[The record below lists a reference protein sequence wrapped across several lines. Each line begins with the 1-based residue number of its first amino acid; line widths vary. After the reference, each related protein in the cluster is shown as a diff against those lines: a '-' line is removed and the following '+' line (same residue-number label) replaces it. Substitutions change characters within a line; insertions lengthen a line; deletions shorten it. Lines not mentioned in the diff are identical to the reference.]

1 MFTLVFLLFHLKV
14 RNKTLQIKLMGC
26 SFGEASHLANNICL
40 AIPFFSVFGVYASE
54 FLGKVLILSALQ
66 YTHKSCAA
74 PLFVNIAKT
83 MFLRLNYDLHIWGVS
98 KVWTQGFSLLSVS
111 SLFVQFNYLAYLYLA
126 VHIYC
131 VHLQRIV
138 QLKKCTVVRHEK
150 PNSQL
155 SFLPCLK
162 ALKTIL

>member
-1 MFTLVFLLFHLKV
+1 M
-14 RNKTLQIKLMGC
+14 
-26 SFGEASHLANNICL
+26 
-40 AIPFFSVFGVYASE
+40 Y
-54 FLGKVLILSALQ
+54 
-66 YTHKSCAA
+66 
-74 PLFVNIAKT
+74 
-83 MFLRLNYDLHIWGVS
+83 IWGVS

-138 QLKKCTVVRHEK
+138 QLKKCAVVRHEQ